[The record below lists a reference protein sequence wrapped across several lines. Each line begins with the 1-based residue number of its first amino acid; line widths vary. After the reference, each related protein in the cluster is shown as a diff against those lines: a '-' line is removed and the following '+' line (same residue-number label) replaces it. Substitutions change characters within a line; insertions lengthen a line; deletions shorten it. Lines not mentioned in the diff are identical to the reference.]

1 MNNASMP
8 LLINPYDL
16 KAAALSTGRPS
27 YLFRDGVF
35 SMFKRFVDGSTLSST
50 SEDKSEKKVFLH
62 LVDVIQDV
70 INSGTGTRK
79 LITGDQLQDIL
90 VQSEILKN
98 MVDSL
103 LAVKVIAD
111 MLSASTI
118 GEIETGEMTVLRR
131 ELELFGQQFEETYG
145 PTLRSASQIKLPAPL
160 CTMISTFHSPFLMDE
175 GSEVLCCIL
184 DDPSLFLDY
193 TTNGP
198 DAIISAIET
207 QINSIRST
215 YTDRDWER

>member
-70 INSGTGTRK
+70 LNSGTGTRK

-145 PTLRSASQIKLPAPL
+145 PTLRSASQIKLPAP
-160 CTMISTFHSPFLMDE
+160 
-175 GSEVLCCIL
+175 
-184 DDPSLFLDY
+184 
-193 TTNGP
+193 
-198 DAIISAIET
+198 AIVT
-207 QINSIRST
+207 GKQIACQQ
-215 YTDRDWER
+215 